1 MQAGANMVKLEG
13 SAWLAESIEILNRN
27 GIPVCAHLGLTPQAV
42 NALCG
47 YRVQGKDD
55 AGASE
60 LLEAARTLDQAGAAM
75 LLLECVPR
83 ELSARITREVSVPV
97 IGIGAAP
104 ECDAQVL
111 VMHDMLGISPG
122 KPARFVK
129 DFMAE
134 TGDIRAA
141 FKAYDLAVKD
151 GSFPADEH
159 CF

>member
-1 MQAGANMVKLEG
+1 M
-13 SAWLAESIEILNRN
+13 
-27 GIPVCAHLGLTPQAV
+27 
-42 NALCG
+42 
-47 YRVQGKDD
+47 
-55 AGASE
+55 
-60 LLEAARTLDQAGAAM
+60 LEAAKALDAAGAAM

-83 ELSARITREVSVPV
+83 ELSARITQEVSVPV

-141 FKAYDLAVKD
+141 FQAYDQAVKD

>member
-1 MQAGANMVKLEG
+1 MGKKAPTLAKHLS
-13 SAWLAESIEILNRN
+13 SALRSVDVTSLK
-27 GIPVCAHLGLTPQAV
+27 
-42 NALCG
+42 
-47 YRVQGKDD
+47 GKDD
-55 AGASE
+55 ASA
-60 LLEAARTLDQAGAAM
+60 LEMLGAARPLEQAGAAM

-83 ELSARITREVSVPV
+83 ELSARITAVVAIPV

-104 ECDAQVL
+104 ECDGQVL

-141 FKAYDLAVKD
+141 FKAYDQAVKD